1 LEASL
6 AQLQETIQKEL
17 KSMKQNSMIIAV
29 DFDGTC
35 VEHDYPSVGMDVEG
49 GVEVLRSLVAKGH
62 RLILFTMRS
71 GAKLDDAV
79 RWFKERKIA
88 LWGVNENPEQ
98 REWTTSPKVFADLY
112 IDDSAVGCPI
122 RFISGVR
129 RPVVNWTKIRS
140 QLEYDGVL

>member
-1 LEASL
+1 
-6 AQLQETIQKEL
+6 
-17 KSMKQNSMIIAV
+17 MKHNSMIIAV

-49 GVEVLRSLVAKGH
+49 AQEVLRALVAKGH
-62 RLILFTMRS
+62 RLILLTMRS

-88 LWGVNENPEQ
+88 LWAVNENPEQ
-98 REWTTSPKVFADLY
+98 REWTSSPKVFADLY

-122 RFISGVR
+122 RFISGVQ
-129 RPVVNWTKIRS
+129 RPVINWAKIRS